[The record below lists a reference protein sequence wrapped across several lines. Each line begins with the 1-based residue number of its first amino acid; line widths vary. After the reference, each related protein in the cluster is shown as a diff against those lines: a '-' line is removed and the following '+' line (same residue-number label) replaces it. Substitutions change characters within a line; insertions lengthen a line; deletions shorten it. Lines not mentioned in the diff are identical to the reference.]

1 MVSSLRDTQERA
13 DLAALLEQNREGLL
27 TCVHCGLCLPSCPTY
42 RVLGN
47 ENDSPR
53 GRLYL
58 MRGVMENRLEPG
70 HAFTSHIDRCLG
82 CRACETVCPS
92 GVPYGQV
99 LEAARAEVA
108 AIHETRKSPTA
119 LLTRFIL
126 NQIFSRPR
134 LLASLMAGARWLR
147 DSGIARM
154 ALDAALVKGRLRFAL
169 ALLLSTR
176 SRHVVAG
183 AARHEAQTAGPLGQS
198 QNTVRVA
205 LLRGCVMEGLFAYTN
220 SATERVLERNRC
232 E

>member
-1 MVSSLRDTQERA
+1 SVCVGHLGCVGQFRPRVERLPATAKLQSGEACVRTGSGRSCVLAAGSSRNAPGSNQKFSQTFQHGTGKEGFLSRSDMVSNLKDTQERA
-13 DLAALLEQNREGLL
+13 ELAALLEQNREGLL

-108 AIHETRKSPTA
+108 AIHERRKSPTA

-126 NQIFSRPR
+126 NQIF
-134 LLASLMAGARWLR
+134 
-147 DSGIARM
+147 
-154 ALDAALVKGRLRFAL
+154 
-169 ALLLSTR
+169 
-176 SRHVVAG
+176 
-183 AARHEAQTAGPLGQS
+183 
-198 QNTVRVA
+198 
-205 LLRGCVMEGLFAYTN
+205 
-220 SATERVLERNRC
+220 
-232 E
+232 